1 MLKKMMIAA
10 AFAGAFMAVP
20 AAAQD
25 AGNDAH
31 AEHQAAVASAVA
43 DGTNKAAGNVAR
55 QMLDM
60 VAKEA
65 KMRAAIDQSGAAKKR
80 LISLNDAVR
89 CADCEEEKHH
99 KCDEAKCDDAA
110 KCKKAKCQ
118 GKA

>member
-10 AFAGAFMAVP
+10 AFAGVFTAVP

-25 AGNDAH
+25 AGDDVH
-31 AEHQAAVASAVA
+31 AEHQAAVTSAVA
-43 DGTNKAAGNVAR
+43 DGTNTAAGNVAR

-65 KMRAAIDQSGAAKKR
+65 KVRAAIDQTGPAKKR

-89 CADCEEEKHH
+89 CTDCEEEKHH
-99 KCDEAKCDDAA
+99 KCDDAA

>member
-1 MLKKMMIAA
+1 MMKKMMIAA

-25 AGNDAH
+25 AGYDAH
-31 AEHQAAVASAVA
+31 AEHQAAVVTVA
-43 DGTNKAAGNVAR
+43 ADNINQAAGNVAR

-89 CADCEEEKHH
+89 CVDCEEEKHH
-99 KCDEAKCDDAA
+99 KCDDAKCDDAA
-110 KCKKAKCQ
+110 KCKNAKCQ